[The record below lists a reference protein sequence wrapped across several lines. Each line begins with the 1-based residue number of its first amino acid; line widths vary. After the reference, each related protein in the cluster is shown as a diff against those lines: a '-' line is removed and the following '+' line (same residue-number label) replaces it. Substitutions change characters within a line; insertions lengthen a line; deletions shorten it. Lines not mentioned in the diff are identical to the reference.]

1 MGESIMGKNKPIKKL
16 LTILLIQI
24 LLLTAVSALTIE
36 GSSQTPNEAAPGESV
51 TISMVIEN
59 TLNEDVENI
68 QVSLDLSNPEL
79 PIAPYSGSVET
90 SIENLDEGDDER
102 VNFRV
107 IVQPGA
113 SAGIYKIP
121 VKIFYSIKDNS
132 TRIEKMGLIGLQ
144 VNSNTELIVVSEGLL
159 VKGQE
164 SEITLRVVNDGLTDA
179 KFVSISLQ
187 EPSGVTINSPLYE
200 YLGNIDSDDFD
211 SIDLK
216 VFVKEDFGSS
226 FSLPVTISYRDA
238 LNNEVN
244 DLQNINIKAYSRA
257 EAQEL
262 GYLEKSSYTIY
273 FIIGLLIF
281 IYIIFRV
288 YKSWKKKSRR

>member
-1 MGESIMGKNKPIKKL
+1 MGKNKPIKKL